1 MKKQGTD
8 WEKIFAIDTSD
19 KEPLSKIYVQGTQTI
34 QLKNRT
40 KILTDSS
47 PKTICRLQI
56 SISTLK
62 DALHLV
68 S

>member
-47 PKTICRLQI
+47 PKMICRLQI

>member
-1 MKKQGTD
+1 MKKQVTD

-47 PKTICRLQI
+47 PKTIYRLQI
-56 SISTLK
+56 STSILK
-62 DALHLV
+62 EALHHV

>member
-47 PKTICRLQI
+47 PKTIYRLQI
-56 SISTLK
+56 STSILK
-62 DALHLV
+62 EALHHV

>member
-47 PKTICRLQI
+47 PKMICRLQI

-62 DALHLV
+62 DALHHV

>member
-47 PKTICRLQI
+47 PKTIYRLQI
-56 SISTLK
+56 STSTLK
-62 DALHLV
+62 EALHHV

>member
-19 KEPLSKIYVQGTQTI
+19 EEPLSKIYVQGTQTI

-47 PKTICRLQI
+47 PKMICRLQI

-62 DALHLV
+62 DALHHV

>member
-19 KEPLSKIYVQGTQTI
+19 KEPLFKIYVQGTQTI

-47 PKTICRLQI
+47 PKTIYRLQI
-56 SISTLK
+56 STSTLK
-62 DALHLV
+62 EALHHV